1 MSEVIEETQEAESES
16 GKGHSRVAHAAS
28 QAAGV
33 GMALMGSSLAGGAL
47 GGGIPEHVDHG
58 YAPARWTASLISII
72 GFLIGGIA
80 FPFGVWPLVVVGG
93 ALQIVAVIVNLAMN
107 AAGMGAEAN
116 DRWAAAKA
124 EAKAAR
130 AAAKAA

>member
-1 MSEVIEETQEAESES
+1 MSEVIEETKEPEA
-16 GKGHSRVAHAAS
+16 GKGHSKVAKAAS

-33 GMALMGSSLAGGAL
+33 GMALMGSSLAGNAL
-47 GGGIPEHVDHG
+47 GGGIPEHTDHG
-58 YAPARWTASLISII
+58 YAPARWTASAISII

-107 AAGMGAEAN
+107 AAGLGAKAN
-116 DRWAAAKA
+116 DQWALAKA
-124 EAKAAR
+124 DAKAAR
-130 AAAKAA
+130 RAAKAA

>member
-1 MSEVIEETQEAESES
+1 MSEVIEETEAD
-16 GKGHSRVAHAAS
+16 KGRSKVAHAAS

-33 GMALMGSSLAGGAL
+33 GMALMGSSLAGSAL
-47 GGGIPEHVDHG
+47 GGGIPQHTDHG
-58 YAPARWTASLISII
+58 YAPARWTASAISIV

-80 FPFGVWPLVVVGG
+80 FPFGIWALVVVGG
-93 ALQIVAVIVNLAMN
+93 VLQVVAVIANLAMN
-107 AAGMGAEAN
+107 AAGMGAATN

>member
-1 MSEVIEETQEAESES
+1 MSEVIEETKEPEA
-16 GKGHSRVAHAAS
+16 GKGHSKVGRAAS

-33 GMALMGSSLAGGAL
+33 GMALMGSSLAGNAL
-47 GGGIPEHVDHG
+47 GGGIPDHADHG
-58 YAPARWTASLISII
+58 YAPARWAAAAVSIV
-72 GFLIGGIA
+72 GWLIGGIA

-107 AAGMGAEAN
+107 AAGMGAKAN
-116 DRWAAAKA
+116 DQWALAKA
-124 EAKAAR
+124 DAKAAR

>member
-1 MSEVIEETQEAESES
+1 MSEVIEETTEPEAD
-16 GKGHSRVAHAAS
+16 KGRSKVVKAAG
-28 QAAGV
+28 QAAGM
-33 GMALMGSSLAGGAL
+33 GMALMGSSLAHAE
-47 GGGIPEHVDHG
+47 PHVDHG
-58 YAPARWTASLISII
+58 YAPARWAASAVSIL

-80 FPFGVWPLVVVGG
+80 FPFGVWALVVVGG
-93 ALQIVAVIVNLAMN
+93 ALQVVAVVVNLAMN
-107 AAGMGAEAN
+107 AAGMGAATN

>member
-1 MSEVIEETQEAESES
+1 MSEVIEETKEPEA
-16 GKGHSRVAHAAS
+16 GKGHSKVARAAT

-33 GMALMGSSLAGGAL
+33 GMALMGSSLAGNAL
-47 GGGIPEHVDHG
+47 GGGGIPDHTDHG
-58 YAPARWTASLISII
+58 YAPARWAAAAVSIL
-72 GFLIGGIA
+72 GWLIGGIA

-107 AAGMGAEAN
+107 AAGMGAKAN
-116 DRWAAAKA
+116 DQWALAKA
-124 EAKAAR
+124 DAKAAR

>member
-1 MSEVIEETQEAESES
+1 MSEVIEETQESDA
-16 GKGHSRVAHAAS
+16 GKGRSKVAHVAS

-33 GMALMGSSLAGGAL
+33 GMALMGSSLAGNAI
-47 GGGIPEHVDHG
+47 GGGIPEHTDHG
-58 YAPARWTASLISII
+58 YAPARWTASAISII

-80 FPFGVWPLVVVGG
+80 FPFSVWPLVVVGG
-93 ALQIVAVIVNLAMN
+93 VLQIVAVIVNLAMN
-107 AAGMGAEAN
+107 AAGLGAKAN
-116 DRWAAAKA
+116 DRWALAKA